1 MCNQN
6 NRKRHIFSSSCLL
19 ISILITINLKYF
31 TLVHVALS
39 VNLDVSWAA
48 WTQTLIT
55 NICKLCSVA
64 LPIHLA
70 RITNVNH
77 FWKSNKKNATNISK
91 PYIFENAFIEFQ
103 LVFLSTLC
111 FSSFVFHIDKKWFI
125 GPMDLVYDMYYCW
138 WHKILFTCGA

>member
-103 LVFLSTLC
+103 LVFFINTVFFFIC
-111 FSSFVFHIDKKWFI
+111 FSYWQKVVYWPN
-125 GPMDLVYDMYYCW
+125 GPGVWYVLLLM
-138 WHKILFTCGA
+138 T